1 MKNLSTHELCKELLN
16 DWRKK
21 LTLSEFEK
29 THHAG
34 GLIALDRQL
43 NRLSDRHLRIAV
55 FGRVGVGKS
64 SLLNA
69 LLKEKAFA
77 TDVAHGS
84 TRQTKS
90 ANWPQKMD
98 NLSNVELID
107 TPGIDEIAAIARARL
122 ASRIALN
129 SDLVLLVIDNDLSV
143 IEIEAIET
151 LLKCGKPLLLA
162 LNRCDQWAPHEITT
176 VIKSIRNRLPD
187 KAKHLKI
194 EAISAAPRKPR
205 VQANGLIRSEPSKP
219 KIKSLEKTLVTLL
232 ETQGELLLT
241 LNALRQ
247 AEHFSQS
254 LKAERLKRRKIEA
267 QTIIGKF
274 AAIKASGVAINP
286 LLVFDLATGV
296 ALDTALIIQLSK
308 LYELE
313 LKGSSARKLLK
324 QLSIHNSLLG
334 GAQVGIQVL
343 LGTLRHILIITT
355 PFTGGISLASSA
367 PVALAQAALAVHTTK
382 ITGKLAAQEFLQGK
396 HHKGYQPSSIV
407 SQLASIDPKIRNC
420 LNHWPTW
427 NARKTTNI
435 QTLLP

>member
-1 MKNLSTHELCKELLN
+1 MKNSSTSELCKELLS
-16 DWRKK
+16 DWRRR
-21 LTLSEFEK
+21 LVLSKYEK
-29 THHAG
+29 TQQAG
-34 GLIALDRQL
+34 SLIALDRQL
-43 NRLSDRHLRIAV
+43 NRLSKRHIRISV

-69 LLKEKAFA
+69 LLRKKVFE

-84 TRQTKS
+84 TRKTKS
-90 ANWPQKMD
+90 VAWQQNVD
-98 NLSNVELID
+98 NLTKVELID

-129 SDLVLLVIDNDLSV
+129 SDLVLLVIDNDLSIV
-143 IEIEAIET
+143 EIEAIET
-151 LLKCGKPLLLA
+151 LLKCGKPLLLI
-162 LNRCDQWAPHEITT
+162 LNRCDQWESNEINQ
-176 VIKSIRNRLPD
+176 VVKSIRNRLPK
-187 KAKHLKI
+187 KAQHLQI
-194 EAISAAPRKPR
+194 EAISAAPRIPKIT
-205 VQANGLIRSEPSKP
+205 ANGLIRSEPSNP
-219 KIKSLEKTLVTLL
+219 KIKSLEKTLIKLL

-247 AEHFSQS
+247 AEHFSQA
-254 LKAERLKRRKIEA
+254 LKSARLKRRKLEA

-286 LLVFDLATGV
+286 LLMFDFAAGV

-324 QLSIHNSLLG
+324 RLSIHNSFLG
-334 GAQVGIQVL
+334 GAQVGIQVILGMIRHL
-343 LGTLRHILIITT
+343 LVIAT

-367 PVALAQAALAVHTTK
+367 PVALVQAAVAVHTTK
-382 ITGKLAAQEFLQGK
+382 VTGRLAAKEFLEGK

-407 SQLASIDPKIRNC
+407 YRLASIDPRIRNC
-420 LNHWPTW
+420 LNHWPIW
-427 NARKTTNI
+427 NAQKGKNM